1 MATTHL
7 VFFFFDGAT
16 ASDAVAAALPEYRE
30 FALVVPPETPG
41 PAPRIN
47 DAKLMSDRD
56 FWALARIAELADY
69 VEDVSEWAVAA
80 GLADSDEVVDVF
92 ADDFAGDE
100 DLFGRSGIGHRKPGR
115 SR

>member
-56 FWALARIAELADY
+56 FWALARIAEISAYL
-69 VEDVSEWAVAA
+69 EDVDEWAAAA
-80 GLADSDEVVDVF
+80 GITDGEEIVDVF
-92 ADDFAGDE
+92 GNDDLEPDDE
-100 DLFGRSGIGHRKPGR
+100 LFGRSGRGRRKPR
-115 SR
+115 